1 MSAKTL
7 RVGIIGA
14 GGIARN
20 YHVPNYLRCENVQ
33 VVAACDVSDVA
44 LQQMQAQHGIAQV
57 FHDYR
62 ELLALESLDLV
73 SVCTSN
79 DMHYPVVMAAIER
92 GLDIYCEKPLA
103 LTYAQAAE
111 MHEAAQVKGLKTG
124 VNFSHRRTPAARLA
138 KEIIDRGALGQIHYV
153 SAIYAAGGT
162 QYGER
167 PGTWRNDGKKAG
179 FGGLGDMG
187 SHIIDM
193 MMWWLDAPIEA
204 VAAQMAIHYPD
215 RIDRDTGLP
224 MRVSTEDQGLLLVRY
239 GNGALGYVYGGYVFT
254 GRGFDQRVEIY
265 GSKGGLIYDQQH
277 SYELQVHLEP
287 EHLEGYHVLR
297 QGGTR
302 DRPYTT
308 ILVPEAHQGLI
319 PGEPG
324 ARRGV
329 LMDFIEAYRAEGPF
343 SFSPGF
349 YEGMRVQE
357 VLEGA
362 RLADAERRW
371 VGLPL

>member
-1 MSAKTL
+1 
-7 RVGIIGA
+7 
-14 GGIARN
+14 
-20 YHVPNYLRCENVQ
+20 
-33 VVAACDVSDVA
+33 
-44 LQQMQAQHGIAQV
+44 
-57 FHDYR
+57 
-62 ELLALESLDLV
+62 
-73 SVCTSN
+73 
-79 DMHYPVVMAAIER
+79 VVMAAIER

-111 MHEAAQVKGLKTG
+111 MYEAAQAKGLKTG

-167 PGTWRNDGKKAG
+167 PGTWRNDAKKAG

-187 SHIIDM
+187 SHVIDM
-193 MMWWLDAPIEA
+193 MMWWLDAPIEG
-204 VAAQMAIHYPD
+204 VSAQMAIHYPE
-215 RIDRDTGLP
+215 RVDRDTGLP
-224 MRVSTEDQGLLLVRY
+224 MRVTTEDQGLLLVRY
-239 GNGALGYVYGGYVFT
+239 ANGALGYVYGGYVFT

-265 GSKGGLIYDQQH
+265 GSAGGLIYDQQR

-287 EHLEGYHVLR
+287 EYLRGHQVLR

-302 DRPYTT
+302 DTPYTT
-308 ILVPEAHQGLI
+308 ILVPERHLGLI
-319 PGEPG
+319 PGEAD

-329 LMDFIEAYRAEGPF
+329 LMDFVEAYRADGPF
-343 SFSPGF
+343 RFAPSF
-349 YEGMRVQE
+349 YEGMKVQE

-362 RLADAERRW
+362 RVADTERRW
-371 VGLPL
+371 VDLPL